1 MATARLSRGDDPPQ
15 RETIIQRIIRAE
27 LDALTDRL
35 IRDAQ
40 RDDNT

>member
-1 MATARLSRGDDPPQ
+1 MATARLSTPDDPPE
-15 RETIIQRIIRAE
+15 RETIIRRIIRDE

>member
-1 MATARLSRGDDPPQ
+1 MATARLSTPDDPRD
-15 RETIIQRIIRAE
+15 RETIIHRIIRAE

>member
-35 IRDAQ
+35 TQAVQ
-40 RDDNT
+40 EEENS